1 MLDEEFRIRTL
12 FPEDSTGSFFLIRR
26 LPEAVGTVRDKGPC
40 DWRGKSQRKNTRNNC
55 GGTTSFDCS
64 FVLGFHGVIVNTLE
78 KNNTVFT
85 VEVEL
90 KVTTK
95 YAMDE
100 IKYVPLTKFQ
110 IEPTLDDKF
119 WFEKIKRSIQ
129 ECDSVS
135 TLKEM
140 ATLLAQI
147 ATQRQGVIRGL
158 VQDMF
163 IFNNIAV
170 EDNLDNPQIPTQSE

>member
-1 MLDEEFRIRTL
+1 ME
-12 FPEDSTGSFFLIRR
+12 
-26 LPEAVGTVRDKGPC
+26 
-40 DWRGKSQRKNTRNNC
+40 
-55 GGTTSFDCS
+55 
-64 FVLGFHGVIVNTLE
+64 
-78 KNNTVFT
+78 
-85 VEVEL
+85 
-90 KVTTK
+90 
-95 YAMDE
+95 E
-100 IKYVPLTKFQ
+100 IKYVSLEKFQ

-129 ECDSVS
+129 DCDSVS

-163 IFNNIAV
+163 IFNNVSINQDDIA
-170 EDNLDNPQIPTQSE
+170 NPDVKSQE